1 MKAELTAEN
10 RPACTHL
17 DSASSTECGN
27 NLTHK
32 DEGGVQVLVVLFRVI
47 AVKLFGF
54 SAVYGK
60 EVCSGII
67 GPQRFGELFEGG
79 MEAGFGC
86 Q

>member
-1 MKAELTAEN
+1 M
-10 RPACTHL
+10 
-17 DSASSTECGN
+17 
-27 NLTHK
+27 THK

-60 EVCSGII
+60 EVGSGII

-79 MEAGFGC
+79 MEAEFGC
-86 Q
+86 QQWSG